1 SSRPGL
7 EARRVGSMKGAGS
20 RLFRNKSFRALWL
33 GQFVSIF
40 GDRLHYLALLAL
52 IVERAH
58 DPLNPTPELA
68 LVPAV
73 SFLPTIL
80 IGPLAGALVDSW
92 EMRRILVISD
102 VLRGC
107 LVLLL
112 IPAAARGGLPAA
124 FFVVFLLYVVNSF
137 FLPARSAIVPDL
149 VQGNE
154 LTEASSLAT
163 LAGVAATITG
173 ALLGGILVERAG
185 WRWGFGIDAATYF
198 VSAGFLATTKPR
210 AHQRRPRA
218 GTWGVAYRTLG
229 REVREGA
236 LITVSN
242 RTVLGSLLALVS
254 LWIAGGALHVA
265 GTVLL
270 RERMTGF
277 VSGTGGVLS
286 ALGFGMVAGTLLLA
300 WRGGRWPRG
309 PLAAL
314 GLA

>member
-1 SSRPGL
+1 RWASAASRPRSGTDGLPLWRSSRRSTERSWAGGGRGASTKRAGGPGPSSRPGL

-112 IPAAARGGLPAA
+112 IPA
-124 FFVVFLLYVVNSF
+124 
-137 FLPARSAIVPDL
+137 
-149 VQGNE
+149 
-154 LTEASSLAT
+154 
-163 LAGVAATITG
+163 
-173 ALLGGILVERAG
+173 
-185 WRWGFGIDAATYF
+185 
-198 VSAGFLATTKPR
+198 
-210 AHQRRPRA
+210 
-218 GTWGVAYRTLG
+218 
-229 REVREGA
+229 
-236 LITVSN
+236 
-242 RTVLGSLLALVS
+242 
-254 LWIAGGALHVA
+254 
-265 GTVLL
+265 
-270 RERMTGF
+270 
-277 VSGTGGVLS
+277 
-286 ALGFGMVAGTLLLA
+286 
-300 WRGGRWPRG
+300 
-309 PLAAL
+309 
-314 GLA
+314 